1 MQKCKEAK
9 KAKYVHKVSKESI
22 TSSHK
27 AEKGVYQ
34 AHPHHE
40 DVSHKRSH
48 PNKPREG
55 QMQPH
60 KQVAPKTNKHKLK
73 EGKKHGKA

>member
-1 MQKCKEAK
+1 MW
-9 KAKYVHKVSKESI
+9 HKVSKESI